1 LSADSKTFGGRY
13 AVMER
18 VGTGGMAEVYRARDE
33 LLGREVAV
41 KVLSERF
48 SRDRSF
54 VERFRREAQSAANI
68 NHPNIVSLYDYG
80 ADNGTY
86 YIVMEFIDGK
96 SIAEIIHAEG
106 PLLPE
111 RAAEIAADV
120 AQALSRAHTTG
131 LVHRDIKS
139 SNIMLTSSGQT
150 KVTDFGIARA
160 LGGDGEQTM
169 TQTGMV
175 IGTAAYLSPEQAQ
188 GNPVDP
194 RSDVYSLGVVLF
206 EMLTGRTPFG
216 GDSPLAIA
224 YKHVRE
230 EPARPSAVNRDVPE
244 ALDAITLK
252 ALAKNPDN
260 RYSSAAEMREDLQ
273 RYLSGHRVLA
283 TPLLAD
289 ETMVAPAGT
298 GTQVLPETAYDEYD
312 YGRARERRGA
322 GRYVLIALALLALAA
337 LLGWFLATT
346 LLGGDVEVPDVV
358 GLTRADAEA
367 AVEDAGLE
375 PEVRRR
381 PSDEDEGSV
390 FRQDPEAGAQV
401 SEGDAVTLFVSTGPK
416 QVEVPSLEGLTVGQ
430 AEDLLVDRGLEL
442 GDVTRTASSDVAQG
456 DIFEQDPAAGD
467 TVDAG
472 SQVDVTVSSGPDVV
486 AVPPVVGLS
495 EEDAVATLEGDGF
508 DVQVNRGPNEAAEG
522 TVFAQEPEA
531 GAEVEPG
538 STVVIAVSEGP
549 EETMPD
555 VTGRDADEAEEFLED
570 EFGLD
575 VSQEEETEPC
585 AQPPGTVCRQEP
597 ASGEPIEEGDDATL
611 YVIGADSFL
620 PEDFFAGL
628 VSLLGAA

>member
-1 LSADSKTFGGRY
+1 LTAESQSFGGRY
-13 AVMER
+13 AVLER
-18 VGTGGMAEVYRARDE
+18 VGSGGMAEVYRARDE

-80 ADNGTY
+80 ADGGTY
-86 YIVMEFIDGK
+86 YIVMEYIDGQT
-96 SIAEIIHAEG
+96 IADIIHSEG

-120 AQALSRAHTTG
+120 AQALSRAHSTG

-194 RSDVYSLGVVLF
+194 RSDVYSLGVVVF

-230 EPARPSAVNRDVPE
+230 EPPRPSSINPHIPE
-244 ALDAITLK
+244 SLDAITLK

-260 RYSSAAEMREDLQ
+260 RYSSAAEMREDLG
-273 RYLSGHRVLA
+273 RYLNGQKVLA

-298 GTQVLPETAYDEYD
+298 GTQVMPEAAYDDYD
-312 YGRARERRGA
+312 EGRKRGA

-337 LLGWFLATT
+337 LIGWLLATT
-346 LLGGDVEVPDVV
+346 LFGDVEVPDVV
-358 GLTRADAEA
+358 GSTRAEA
-367 AVEDAGLE
+367 VGAIEDAGLE

-381 PSDEDEGSV
+381 PSDEDEGTV
-390 FRQDPEAGAQV
+390 FRQDPEAGATAA
-401 SEGDAVTLFVSTGPK
+401 EGDTVILFVSSGPQ
-416 QVEVPSLEGLTVGQ
+416 QVEVPRLDGLTVGQ
-430 AEDLLVDRGLEL
+430 AEDALVDEGLEL
-442 GDVTRTASSDVAQG
+442 GDVTRTASSEVAQG
-456 DIFEQDPAAGD
+456 QIFDQDPAAGEAI
-467 TVDAG
+467 DAG
-472 SQVDVTVSSGPDVV
+472 SAVDVTVSSGPDVV
-486 AVPPVVGLS
+486 AVPPLVGLT
-495 EEDAVATLEGDGF
+495 EDDAIATLEGDGF
-508 DVQVNRGPNEAAEG
+508 DVQVNRAPNEAEAG
-522 TVFAQEPEA
+522 RVFAQDPEA
-531 GAEVEPG
+531 GAEIEPG

-549 EETMPD
+549 EQTMPD
-555 VTGRDADEAEEFLED
+555 VTGDDADDAEQFLEEEF
-570 EFGLD
+570 GVD

-585 AQPPGTVCRQEP
+585 AQPPGTVCRQDPE
-597 ASGEPIEEGDDATL
+597 SGEPIEEGDDVTL
-611 YVIGADSFL
+611 YVIGSDGALPTDS
-620 PEDFFAGL
+620 FFAGL
-628 VSLLGAA
+628 ISLLGLA

>member
-1 LSADSKTFGGRY
+1 MSADAKTFGGRY
-13 AVMER
+13 AVLER

-80 ADNGTY
+80 ADDGTY

-96 SIAEIIHAEG
+96 SIADVIHSEG
-106 PLLPE
+106 PLMPE

-120 AQALSRAHTTG
+120 AQALGRAHATG

-206 EMLTGRTPFG
+206 DMLTGRTPFS
-216 GDSPLAIA
+216 GDTPLAIA

-230 EPARPSAVNRDVPE
+230 EPPRPSSLNPDIPE
-244 ALDAITLK
+244 ELDAVTLK

-260 RYSSAAEMREDLQ
+260 RYASAAEMREDLQ
-273 RYLSGHRVLA
+273 RYINGQKVLA
-283 TPLLAD
+283 TPLLSD
-289 ETMVAPAGT
+289 ETTVAAAAGT
-298 GTQVLPETAYDEYD
+298 GTQVLTEVPYDDYD
-312 YGRARERRGA
+312 HGRRGEPKGA
-322 GRYVLIALALLALAA
+322 GRYILIALLILALAA

-358 GLTRADAEA
+358 GMSRAEA
-367 AVEDAGLE
+367 ESAVEDAGLE

-381 PSDEDEGSV
+381 PSDEESGTV
-390 FRQDPEAGAQV
+390 FRQDPEAGATV
-401 SEGDAVTLFVSTGPK
+401 SDGDTVTLFVSSGPR
-416 QVEVPSLEGLTVGQ
+416 QVEVPALEGLTVKQ
-430 AEDLLVDRGLEL
+430 AEAELEDIGLVL
-442 GDVTRTASSDVAQG
+442 GERTREANPDVGQG
-456 DIFEQDPAAGD
+456 EIFAQDPPAGD
-467 TVDAG
+467 RIDAG
-472 SQVDVTVSSGPDVV
+472 SQVDVTVSSGPDLVS
-486 AVPPVVGLS
+486 VPPVVGLS
-495 EEDAVATLEGDGF
+495 EEDAVSTLEGDGF
-508 DVQVNRGPNEAAEG
+508 EFEVNREPNDAAEG
-522 TVFAQEPEA
+522 TVFAQDPEQ
-531 GAEVEPG
+531 GTEVPFG
-538 STVVIAVSEGP
+538 FTVVIAVSEGP
-549 EETMPD
+549 EQVMPD
-555 VTGRDADEAEEFLED
+555 MTGEDADDAEAFLEE

-575 VSQEEETEPC
+575 VTQEEESEPC
-585 AQPPGTVCRQEP
+585 AQPPGTVCRTDPEP
-597 ASGEPIEEGDDATL
+597 GESIEEGDDATL
-611 YVIGADSFL
+611 YVIGGD
-620 PEDFFAGL
+620 D
-628 VSLLGAA
+628 

>member
-1 LSADSKTFGGRY
+1 LSAESKTFGGRY
-13 AVMER
+13 AVLER

-96 SIAEIIHAEG
+96 SIADIIHAEG

-120 AQALSRAHTTG
+120 AQALSRAHNTG

-230 EPARPSAVNRDVPE
+230 EPARPSVVNPDVPE

-289 ETMVAPAGT
+289 ETVVAPAGT
-298 GTQVLPETAYDEYD
+298 GTQVLPEAAYDEYD
-312 YGRARERRGA
+312 YGRPRERRGA

-390 FRQDPEAGAQV
+390 FRQDPEAGAQA
-401 SEGDAVTLFVSTGPK
+401 SEGDAVVLYVSSGPRS
-416 QVEVPSLEGLTVGQ
+416 VDVPGLDGLTVRQ
-430 AEDLLVDRGLEL
+430 AEALLVDNGLEL
-442 GDVTRTASSDVAQG
+442 GDVTRTANSDVPQG
-456 DIFEQDPAAGD
+456 DIFEQDPPAGT

-472 SQVDVTVSSGPDVV
+472 SQVDVTVSSGPEFV

-495 EEDAVATLEGDGF
+495 EDDAVATLEGDGF
-508 DVQVNRGPNEAAEG
+508 DVQVNRGPNEAEEG
-522 TVFAQEPEA
+522 TVFAQDPEG

-549 EETMPD
+549 EQTMPD
-555 VTGRDADEAEEFLED
+555 VTGQDADEAEQFLEE

-611 YVIGADSFL
+611 FVIGADSFL
-620 PEDFFAGL
+620 PKSFFAGL
-628 VSLLGAA
+628 VSLIGMA